1 MVNLR
6 KKGGGLNLIPV
17 KIEKAESLCYNIQLH
32 WTLFLRYDVHVT
44 DESLVNAVRRFSRLR
59 RQLQKGRIKGVKEIQ
74 RKAKAQINCGFSDR

>member
-32 WTLFLRYDVHVT
+32 WTLFLR
-44 DESLVNAVRRFSRLR
+44 
-59 RQLQKGRIKGVKEIQ
+59 
-74 RKAKAQINCGFSDR
+74 